1 MHIPNLLGQA
11 EFSDAGPNKKVLY
24 ETPELTSILISL
36 KGGQEIPAHTLS
48 SEVIM
53 HVISGEG
60 SFYTGSG
67 TSEVKEGSLV
77 VCGPNEP
84 HGIVAK
90 TNMVVLVAK
99 VAGR

>member
-1 MHIPNLLGQA
+1 MHIPDLASQA
-11 EFSDAGPNKKVLY
+11 EFSDVGPNKKVLY

-53 HVISGEG
+53 HVVSGEG
-60 SFYTGSG
+60 SFYTSSG

-77 VCGPNEP
+77 VCGPDEP
-84 HGIVAK
+84 HGIMAK
-90 TNMVVLVAK
+90 TGMVVLVAK

>member
-1 MHIPNLLGQA
+1 MHIPDLASQA
-11 EFSDAGPNKKVLY
+11 EFSDAGPNKKVLF

-36 KGGQEIPAHTLS
+36 KGRQEIPAHTLS

-90 TNMVVLVAK
+90 TDMVVLVAK
-99 VAGR
+99 VEGR

>member
-1 MHIPNLLGQA
+1 MHIPNLASQA

-53 HVISGEG
+53 HVVSGEG

-90 TNMVVLVAK
+90 TRMVVLVAK